1 VVSAIKYGVILECR
15 GGGILAQL
23 GGYIIRAGDSEGLN
37 LDSGLK
43 KEKFTPFQ
51 ESTFDFWATAN

>member
-1 VVSAIKYGVILECR
+1 VILECR